1 VVSEEFVEGEIVT
14 PEVEDSVDLDVATSS
29 FADYMS
35 SMGVASEEE
44 EVNHEEAVTPEI
56 QAEKEQEWTNSV
68 SQQEEESVAPVRK
81 TRKPFGES
89 IVGRFKG
96 FFENDEAVN

>member
-1 VVSEEFVEGEIVT
+1 MSEEVIEEEVVT
-14 PEVEDSVDLDVATSS
+14 PVIENTVEIDVATSS

-35 SMGVASEEE
+35 SMGVASAEE
-44 EVNHEEAVTPEI
+44 EVNREEAVTSEM
-56 QAEKEQEWTNSV
+56 QEEKEHEWRNSV
-68 SQQEEESVAPVRK
+68 SEQEEESGASVRK
-81 TRKPFGES
+81 TRRPFGES

>member
-1 VVSEEFVEGEIVT
+1 MSEEVVEEEFIS
-14 PEVEDSVDLDVATSS
+14 PMVEDTIEIDVATSS

-35 SMGVASEEE
+35 SMGVASSEE
-44 EVNHEEAVTPEI
+44 EVNREEAVTPEMKE
-56 QAEKEQEWTNSV
+56 EKEHDWTNSV
-68 SQQEEESVAPVRK
+68 NQQEEESVAPVRK
-81 TRKPFGES
+81 TRIPFGES